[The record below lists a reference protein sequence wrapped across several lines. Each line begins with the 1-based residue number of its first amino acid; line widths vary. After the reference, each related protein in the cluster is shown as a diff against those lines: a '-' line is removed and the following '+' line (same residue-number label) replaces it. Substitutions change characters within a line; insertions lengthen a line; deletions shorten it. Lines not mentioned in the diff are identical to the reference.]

1 VKFFVFDGIGIKR
14 VRCKFCNRQFIKKI
28 LMIIVVY
35 LVGQWETFHRR
46 PMLEALA
53 RQALGRAVVLCIN
66 PVISSRGA
74 IARLARRS
82 MQKLLLFGRVKR
94 LTANLYVGTPVVW
107 HAEKKQRWQIKD
119 SNGWKMISR
128 QIQNI
133 IDKIAQNSKSVVSWI
148 YRPEQ
153 AFCLGLAKE
162 KFVVYECYDEYSLS
176 HIDGTVIPGAEEKEV
191 RLIKKVDLIFT
202 TGHSLFESRKGKHPN
217 VHYAPNGVDFA
228 LFNEINSNKLGIASD
243 LKKMP
248 SPRIGYI
255 GNLSGRI
262 DFRLL
267 EKIAKY
273 NAGWSLILVGPFE
286 EEVKDSMITL
296 MRQPNVHYL
305 GYKPYREIPQYLK
318 GFDVCILPFKKH
330 AWNEYSNPLKLWEY
344 LAAGK
349 PVVSILTKEMRALKE
364 VIWLAED
371 HNRFIFAIRKA
382 MDRVNERRIASR
394 IEISRQHSWDNLTR
408 KMFETVNKHIST
420 TKN

>member
-1 VKFFVFDGIGIKR
+1 
-14 VRCKFCNRQFIKKI
+14 
-28 LMIIVVY
+28 MIIVIY
-35 LVGQWETFHRR
+35 LVSPWPTFHRR
-46 PMLEALA
+46 PMIEALA
-53 RQALGRAVVLCIN
+53 RQSLGHAVILCIN

-74 IARLARRS
+74 IAQLARRPT
-82 MQKLLLFGRVKR
+82 QKLLLFGRVKR

-107 HAEKKQRWQIKD
+107 HAGKKQRWQIKN

-133 IDKIAQNSKSVVSWI
+133 IDKIVPNSESVISWI

-153 AFCLGLAKE
+153 VFCLGLAKE
-162 KFVVYECYDEYSLS
+162 KFAVYECYDEYSLS
-176 HIDGTVIPGAEEKEV
+176 HIDGTVIPGAEEKEE
-191 RLIKKVDLIFT
+191 RLIKKVDLVFT
-202 TGHSLFESRKGKHPN
+202 TAHSLFESRKGKHPN

-228 LFNEINSNKLGIASD
+228 LFNKINSNKLGIASD

-273 NAGWSLILVGPFE
+273 NASWSLILVGPFE
-286 EEVKDSMITL
+286 QEVKDSMITL

-305 GYKPYREIPQYLK
+305 GYKPYREMPEYLK

-330 AWNEYSNPLKLWEY
+330 TWNEYSNPLKLWQY

-349 PVVSILTKEMRALKE
+349 PVVSSRIKEMEQYKKL
-364 VIWLAED
+364 IYLAENAD
-371 HNRFIFAIRKA
+371 EFSKLIKLVTFSDNSE
-382 MDRVNERRIASR
+382 RVAKGIKLARE
-394 IEISRQHSWDNLTR
+394 HSWENLTR
-408 KMFETVNKHIST
+408 KMAETLISSLH
-420 TKN
+420 